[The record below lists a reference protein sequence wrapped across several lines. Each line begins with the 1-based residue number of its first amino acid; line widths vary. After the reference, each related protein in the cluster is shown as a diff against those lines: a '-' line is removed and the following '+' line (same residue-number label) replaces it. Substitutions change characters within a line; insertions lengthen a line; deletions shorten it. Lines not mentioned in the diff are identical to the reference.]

1 MPCSEQSENSN
12 IPPGGTFH
20 SKGNNENLK
29 ADIEVGTS
37 KPSNNCNDK
46 LNVTTT
52 GDLLP
57 GHVL

>member
-12 IPPGGTFH
+12 IPPSGTFH
-20 SKGNNENLK
+20 YKDNNGNLK

-37 KPSNNCNDK
+37 KPANNCNDE
-46 LNVTTT
+46 LNVTAT

>member
-20 SKGNNENLK
+20 YKDNNGNLK

-37 KPSNNCNDK
+37 KPSNNYNDE
-46 LNVTTT
+46 LRVIVT
-52 GDLLP
+52 GDLLSR
-57 GHVL
+57 HVL